1 MRIIFTLPNKYIIRS
16 PTREEEPEYV
26 GKGGKVLVEP
36 SFFVGKAARKMKEPE
51 KAARNRRHLERLP
64 EIPVFE
70 GCQEIDCHKKL
81 FLNNRCDKTKTCIA

>member
-36 SFFVGKAARKMKEPE
+36 NFFVGKAARKMKEPE
-51 KAARNRRHLERLP
+51 KAARNRRHLEAYFYSPCFWAFSEISLKRGP
-64 EIPVFE
+64 EDFS
-70 GCQEIDCHKKL
+70 
-81 FLNNRCDKTKTCIA
+81 